1 VKGAPVPNSCA
12 LHWLG
17 ERGYDPVYGARPL
30 KRVVQKQL
38 VDRLATGMLDGSIR
52 EGDTVAVSARDGVIV
67 FEQAAAA
74 AAAAA

>member
-1 VKGAPVPNSCA
+1 
-12 LHWLG
+12 
-17 ERGYDPVYGARPL
+17 
-30 KRVVQKQL
+30 VQKQL